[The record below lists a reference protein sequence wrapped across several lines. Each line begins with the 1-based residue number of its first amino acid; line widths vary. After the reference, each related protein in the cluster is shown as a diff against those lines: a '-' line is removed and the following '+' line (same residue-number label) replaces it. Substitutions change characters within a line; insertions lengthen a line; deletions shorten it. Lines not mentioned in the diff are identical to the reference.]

1 MINLNL
7 SESGTVLE
15 EQGRSTLGYKVRQFF
30 TYLGPTLIV
39 SMAYMD
45 PGNYGTA
52 IQAGST
58 FGYTLVWSVWAAS
71 AFAMILQY
79 LSGKLGIATNQSL
92 PEMVRSSL
100 KRRLYVIPYWLSA
113 EAAAAATD
121 LAEYLGTVIALNIL
135 FGVPLLYAAIFGA
148 LDIIILLAL
157 TARRFRILEYF
168 FMLFISVISFG
179 FLYEV
184 IVVKL
189 NPGAIIANSLPLT
202 SAQLSSLS
210 ILTVVGIIGATVM
223 PHALFVH
230 SSLTKTRAEGKTIAQ
245 RRQLRRLHRNE
256 VIVILSIAA
265 LVNVAILVVSA
276 AVLYPVSQQCLAL
289 TPTSTS
295 CSIVTVNQAVN
306 IMVPLF
312 GVMSG
317 TVFAITLL
325 FSGIA
330 SSATGTLAGQAIM
343 EGLLG
348 RRINVNLRRIVTRV
362 INVFPTTV
370 AILIG
375 LDPLALLV
383 YSQVLLSLLIP
394 LPMVPL
400 LLYTSRRKVMGEFVN
415 RNSTIVIATA
425 VAVLIILLNVY
436 LVASTI

>member
-1 MINLNL
+1 MSIRV
-7 SESGTVLE
+7 GA
-15 EQGRSTLGYKVRQFF
+15 GFARSVREFF

-79 LSGKLGIATNQSL
+79 MSGKLGIASNQSL
-92 PEMVRSSL
+92 PEMVRGSL
-100 KRRLYVIPYWLSA
+100 RKRRYVIPYWLSA
-113 EAAAAATD
+113 ELAAAATD

-135 FGVPLLYAAIFGA
+135 FNVPLLYAAIFGA
-148 LDIIILLAL
+148 FDVILLLAL
-157 TARRFRILEYF
+157 TARRFRLLEYL

-184 IVVKL
+184 IVVKPSL
-189 NPGAIIANSLPLT
+189 GAILTNSLPLT
-202 SAQLSSLS
+202 GTQLNALS

-230 SSLTKTRAEGKTIAQ
+230 SSLTKTRAEAKSIIEK
-245 RRQLRRLHRNE
+245 RQLMKMHRNE

-276 AVLYPVSQQCLAL
+276 AVLYPASQQCLAFN
-289 TPTSTS
+289 PASS
-295 CSIVTVNQAVN
+295 ICSIVTVNQAVN
-306 IMVPLF
+306 IMAPLF
-312 GVMSG
+312 GALSA

-348 RRINVNLRRIVTRV
+348 RRINVNLRRLVTRV
-362 INVFPTTV
+362 VNVFPTTV

-400 LLYTSRRKVMGEFVN
+400 VIYTSRKKVMGEFVN
-415 RNSTIVIATA
+415 RNATIVVAGLVAT
-425 VAVLIILLNVY
+425 LIIALNIY
-436 LVASTI
+436 LVYTSV

>member
-1 MINLNL
+1 MTIDGFSRIRTAFAN
-7 SESGTVLE
+7 
-15 EQGRSTLGYKVRQFF
+15 FF
-30 TYLGPTLIV
+30 KYLGPTLIV

-79 LSGKLGIATNQSL
+79 MSGKLGIATNQSL
-92 PEMVRSSL
+92 PDMVRGSL
-100 KRRLYVIPYWLSA
+100 QKRRYVIPYWLGA
-113 EAAAAATD
+113 EVAAAGTD

-135 FGVPLLYAAIFGA
+135 FNVPLLYAAVFGA
-148 LDIIILLAL
+148 FDVILLLAL
-157 TARRFRILEYF
+157 TSRRFRLLEYL

-189 NPGAIIANSLPLT
+189 DFGAILGNSLPLT
-202 SAQLSSLS
+202 STQLNGLS

-230 SSLTKTRAEGKTIAQ
+230 SSLTKTRAEGKSVGEK
-245 RRQLRRLHRNE
+245 RRLMKLHRNE
-256 VIVILSIAA
+256 VIAVLSIAA

-276 AVLYPVSQQCLAL
+276 AVLYPASQQCLAL
-289 TPTSTS
+289 NPASAD

-306 IMVPLF
+306 IMAPLF
-312 GVMSG
+312 GVLSA

-330 SSATGTLAGQAIM
+330 SSATGTLAGQTIM

-348 RRINVNLRRIVTRV
+348 RKINVNLRRVVTRV
-362 INVFPTTV
+362 VNVFPTTV

-375 LDPLALLV
+375 LNPLALLV

-400 LLYTSRRKVMGEFVN
+400 VIYTSRKKVMGEFVN
-415 RNSTIVIATA
+415 RNLMIA
-425 VAVLIILLNVY
+425 VAGVVAGLIIVLNIYLLITSV
-436 LVASTI
+436 